1 MSEKEQILQPLN
13 KNFKEPKLRF
23 PEFKNEWIKIKLY
36 DITTRLRQKNKDNY
50 LYLPL
55 TISAQEGLI
64 SQFDYYD
71 KQIASL
77 NLSTYYIIQKGQ
89 FAYNKSYSNGYPYG
103 AIKRLNNYDIGVL
116 SSLYIC
122 FQLKRTNSDYIC
134 FYFDSNKWNKEVRL
148 ISGEGARNHG
158 LLNLSADDFFNISLF
173 IPNIMEQEKISKF
186 LLLLYKKIEL
196 MEAKINILK
205 KYKKGLLQIYIKLAN
220 QSTKIFKISSVCDL
234 VSGYNFTPN
243 DYCESGMYEVITIGN
258 VLDERYVEGP
268 FKKVNI
274 MPSELILLHED
285 DLLIS
290 MTGNVGRTSFAK
302 SKKQL
307 LNQRVSKFNF
317 YDQNNKDLVY
327 FITKSDKFKRRM
339 IILSQGGAQPNL
351 KNKDILNFKCNILAN
366 EQNNIFIKCYKLID
380 EETIL
385 LKEKYEKLHLVK
397 MQLMKDLF
405 I

>member
-23 PEFKNEWIKIKLY
+23 PEFKNEWIKIKLC
-36 DITTRLRQKNKDNY
+36 DITMRLRQKNKDNY
-50 LYLPL
+50 PYLPL

-173 IPNIMEQEKISKF
+173 IPNYLEQEKISKF

-196 MEAKINILK
+196 LESKISILK
-205 KYKKGLLQIYIKLAN
+205 KYKKGIKKIALKHIALHGEKKN
-220 QSTKIFKISSVCDL
+220 FLDMFDEYKEINKNNYSQYTVGKHGLTKIDELNYDLSKHLVFSEKNLLMGIGIEEIAISKKDKGC
-234 VSGYNFTPN
+234 VSPVYTVYSIN
-243 DYCESGMYEVITIGN
+243 DS
-258 VLDERYVEGP
+258 LDNNY
-268 FKKVNI
+268 FYWFLK
-274 MPSELILLHED
+274 
-285 DLLIS
+285 DLLIIQK
-290 MTGNVGRTSFAK
+290 R
-302 SKKQL
+302 
-307 LNQRVSKFNF
+307 
-317 YDQNNKDLVY
+317 
-327 FITKSDKFKRRM
+327 FITKKSTRREFEIDKKE
-339 IILSQGGAQPNL
+339 L
-351 KNKDILNFKCNILAN
+351 NKCKIAYVMDA
-366 EQNNIFIKCYKLID
+366 FIKSSISTLNTIDFKTQNYERQLFLIKN
-380 EETIL
+380 I
-385 LKEKYEKLHLVK
+385 KSKII
-397 MQLMKDLF
+397 KDMF

>member
-1 MSEKEQILQPLN
+1 MPGSGESKYDISNSAVVPYNGIIYGGDLIIL
-13 KNFKEPKLRF
+13 RS
-23 PEFKNEWIKIKLY
+23 KNEIDSLYFSYYITNKLKKQIY
-36 DITTRLRQKNKDNY
+36 K
-50 LYLPL
+50 
-55 TISAQEGLI
+55 I
-64 SQFDYYD
+64 SQGVSIIHLPIDD
-71 KQIASL
+71 
-77 NLSTYYIIQKGQ
+77 LSKIEITYPSIDLQK
-89 FAYNKSYSNGYPYG
+89 K
-103 AIKRLNNYDIGVL
+103 L
-116 SSLYIC
+116 SRFL
-122 FQLKRTNSDYIC
+122 
-134 FYFDSNKWNKEVRL
+134 
-148 ISGEGARNHG
+148 
-158 LLNLSADDFFNISLF
+158 
-173 IPNIMEQEKISKF
+173 F
-186 LLLLYKKIEL
+186 LLDKKMNIIKG
-196 MEAKINILK
+196 KIDILK
-205 KYKKGLLQIYIKLAN
+205 KYKKGLLQKYIKLAN

-234 VSGYNFTPN
+234 ISGYNFTPN
-243 DYCESGMYEVITIGN
+243 DYCEDGIYEVITIGN

-274 MPSELILLHED
+274 MPSESILLHED

-307 LNQRVSKFNF
+307 LNQRVCKFNF

-385 LKEKYEKLHLVK
+385 LKEKYEKLHLIK
-397 MQLMKDLF
+397 MQLIKDLF